1 MSLFEPKATNWDKI
15 NGLRDLAGEKD
26 TLQRY
31 KTPWTVGGNIGNP
44 SKEEPFIWTDLPPL
58 ENEWSGKEETDF
70 LLRNGTLK
78 DSATDIT
85 RISKLLTLTT
95 RGKLFSV
102 KQNLLSRSGVATE
115 ASGIL
120 NEGVYLPTSTLAQI
134 GVVGLG
140 GHLNKQ
146 GVNPFRKTGEVDNPE
161 DDGNTILGFDVTNP
175 LGLPAYAQVVRGD
188 QKTGE
193 NRLVGYFNNK
203 INRTQKPS
211 SALGSFVN
219 KLKGRFIKLDGPNI
233 LDSYSGGPGSV
244 AGVGRTVIRMSP
256 EQRTGKNNDKLA
268 QSGFFTESGRPSK
281 VNPNIKFK
289 DFTTPPITDRGGSD
303 AASLGG
309 STEGVETLS
318 FFDYGVFDHQYNQK
332 GYEGLEIK
340 ANQILNRNSSVSLT
354 YQRLTGV
361 DTKLDGIDEG
371 GIRDLS
377 QNKIVPKNTSVYQNG
392 FETNEKVTNPEG
404 SLSSTLTQKQLIE
417 RIPLQKPH
425 SIGPDFRKSLTK
437 QPNQTISNSLDYEK
451 DGIITRVGVG
461 DPGQRGDISDYQI
474 GKLAP
479 GDTNSTPLDKIT
491 SLPLY
496 RSTTPTTSPDKND
509 LVKFR
514 IASVDS
520 SDPSNSVYIH
530 FRAFLGS
537 FSDSYNST
545 WGSQKFMGRAESFH
559 NYEGF
564 DRSISMNWTVPAQSK
579 NELMIMHQ
587 KLNFLASNLA
597 PDYVGG
603 KYMAGPLVK
612 LTVGGYLYEQYGFIE
627 SLTLNIPENS
637 PWEIALAGANKKN
650 NSSEEIE
657 GGEGRRHDTSVKEL
671 PHIIEASLSFKPI
684 HNFVVRKQHNGYNGK
699 SLGKTGQILSKY
711 GLQQYIAL
719 KTSTLD
725 ASGYNV
731 EKTKPKN
738 TGQKIK

>member
-1 MSLFEPKATNWDKI
+1 MGLFKNNTSWDGV
-15 NGLRDLAGEKD
+15 NGLRDVASKAD
-26 TLQRY
+26 TFQRY
-31 KTPWTVGGNIGNP
+31 ITPWTVGGNIGNQ
-44 SKEEPFIWTDLPPL
+44 SQVEPLIWTDLPPL

-78 DSATDIT
+78 DSATDVHRIT
-85 RISKLLTLTT
+85 RLLTETT

-102 KQNLLSRSGVATE
+102 KQNLLSRLGVATE

-120 NEGVYLPTSTLAQI
+120 NEGVYLPTSTLAQV
-134 GVVGLG
+134 GAVGLG

-146 GVNPFRKTGEVDNPE
+146 GVNPFRKTGP
-161 DDGNTILGFDVTNP
+161 DDGNTILGFDVANP

-188 QKTGE
+188 QETGK

-211 SALGSFVN
+211 SGTTPSFTD
-219 KLKGRFIKLDGPNI
+219 KLKNRFIKLDGPNI

-244 AGVGRTVIRMSP
+244 AGVGYTTIRMSP
-256 EQRTGKNNDKLA
+256 EQRTGKNNDKLSL
-268 QSGFFTESGRPSK
+268 SGFFTESGRPSK

-289 DFTTPPITDRGGSD
+289 DFTLPSITDTFGSD

-318 FFDYGVFDHQYNQK
+318 FFDYGVFTHQYNQK
-332 GYEGLEIK
+332 GYKSLIK
-340 ANQILNRNSSVSLT
+340 SNQILNENSSVSLT

-361 DTKLDGIDEG
+361 DTLLGISEG

-377 QNKIVPKNTSVYQNG
+377 QNKVLLRNTSVYQNG

-417 RIPLQKPH
+417 RTPLQKPH

-437 QPNQTISNSLDYEK
+437 KPTETISNSLNYETQN
-451 DGIITRVGVG
+451 IVNRVGVG
-461 DPGQRGDISDYQI
+461 DPGKRGNISDYQL
-474 GKLAP
+474 GKRDRDDKTLP
-479 GDTNSTPLDKIT
+479 VDKIT
-491 SLPLY
+491 AHSIY
-496 RSTTPTTSPDKND
+496 RSGLTAKNDSSLND

-514 IASVDS
+514 IASIDS
-520 SDPSNSVYIH
+520 ENPSRSNYIH

-537 FSDSYNST
+537 FSDSYNSS

-587 KLNFLASNLA
+587 KLNYLASNLA

-603 KYMAGPLVK
+603 KYMAGPLVR

-627 SLTLNIPENS
+627 SLTLNIPDNS
-637 PWEIALAGANKKN
+637 PWEIAVAGAP
-650 NSSEEIE
+650 EGGTEIE
-657 GGEGRRHDTSVKEL
+657 GGGGLRHDTSVKEL
-671 PHIIEASLSFKPI
+671 PHVLEASISFKPI
-684 HNFVVRKQHNGYNGK
+684 HDFVVQKQKLGFENGTV
-699 SLGKTGQILSKY
+699 SSY
-711 GLQQYIAL
+711 GLQRYIAL
-719 KTSTLD
+719 A
-725 ASGYNV
+725 ASSPTNTGYNV
-731 EKTKPKN
+731 NKTKPEN
-738 TGQKIK
+738 TGK

>member
-1 MSLFEPKATNWDKI
+1 MSLFKPKVTNWDQI

-26 TLQRY
+26 TEQRY
-31 KTPWTVGGNIGNP
+31 ITPFTEKGNIGNP
-44 SKEEPFIWTDLPPL
+44 SKVEPFIWTDLPPL
-58 ENEWSGKEETDF
+58 EDAWSGKEETDF

-78 DSATDIT
+78 DSATDVHRIT
-85 RISKLLTLTT
+85 RLLTETT
-95 RGKLFSV
+95 RGKLFPV

-120 NEGVYLPTSTLAQI
+120 NEGIYLPTSTLAQV

-146 GVNPFRKTGEVDNPE
+146 GVNPFRKTGEVDNP

-211 SALGSFVN
+211 NSTIPSFTD
-219 KLKGRFIKLDGPNI
+219 KLKNRFIKLDGPNI

-244 AGVGRTVIRMSP
+244 LGVGRTIIRMSP
-256 EQRTGKNNDKLA
+256 EQRTGKNNVILND
-268 QSGFFTESGRPSK
+268 SGFFAQESYNDYSVFKRPSSLL
-281 VNPNIKFK
+281 IKGAQIF
-289 DFTTPPITDRGGSD
+289 
-303 AASLGG
+303 
-309 STEGVETLS
+309 
-318 FFDYGVFDHQYNQK
+318 NQK
-332 GYEGLEIK
+332 GSLSRKYEELTKVSTDLIGKVTTTNEVGPL
-340 ANQILNRNSSVSLT
+340 QIF
-354 YQRLTGV
+354 
-361 DTKLDGIDEG
+361 
-371 GIRDLS
+371 
-377 QNKIVPKNTSVYQNG
+377 QNSVYKDNNG
-392 FETNEKVTNPEG
+392 SITLDTNQDIANPLK
-404 SLSSTLTQKQLIE
+404 SLSSTLTQEQLRE
-417 RIPLQKPH
+417 QPPNFSSK
-425 SIGPDFRKSLTK
+425 IGPDFRKSLTK
-437 QPNQTISNSLDYEK
+437 QPNQTISNSLDYLTQ
-451 DGIITRVGVG
+451 DIVNRVGVG
-461 DPGQRGDISDYQI
+461 DPGQRGNISDYQI
-474 GKLAP
+474 GKRAP
-479 GDTNSTPLDKIT
+479 GDTNSTPVDKIT

-514 IASVDS
+514 IASVSS

-537 FSDSYNST
+537 FSDSYNSS
-545 WGSQKFMGRAESFH
+545 WSSQKLMGRA
-559 NYEGF
+559 
-564 DRSISMNWTVPAQSK
+564 
-579 NELMIMHQ
+579 
-587 KLNFLASNLA
+587 
-597 PDYVGG
+597 
-603 KYMAGPLVK
+603 LVK

-637 PWEIALAGANKKN
+637 PWEVALAGANKKD

-684 HNFVVRKQHNGYNGK
+684 HNFVVRKQNNSYKGV
-699 SLGKTGQILSKY
+699 SLGKAGRILSKY

-719 KTSTLD
+719 STSTSN
-725 ASGYNV
+725 ASGYDV
-731 EKTKPKN
+731 ERTEPKN

>member
-44 SKEEPFIWTDLPPL
+44 SKVEPFIWTGLPPL
-58 ENEWSGKEETDF
+58 EDEWSGKEETDF

-102 KQNLLSRSGVATE
+102 KQNLLSRLGVATE

-120 NEGVYLPTSTLAQI
+120 NEGVYLPTSTLAQV

-146 GVNPFRKTGEVDNPE
+146 GVNPFRKTGPG
-161 DDGNTILGFDVTNP
+161 DGNTILGFDVKNP

-188 QKTGE
+188 QETGE

-211 SALGSFVN
+211 SGTTPSFTD
-219 KLKGRFIKLDGPNI
+219 KLKNRFIKLDGPNI

-244 AGVGRTVIRMSP
+244 VGVGYTTIRMSP
-256 EQRTGKNNDKLA
+256 EQRTGKNNVILDQSKFFAHTEDKDTPSDIASSVL
-268 QSGFFTESGRPSK
+268 SFTSNIFGFPTIPKATGEDFSIGSYTDYSVFKRPSSIA
-281 VNPNIKFK
+281 IKGAQIFNEN
-289 DFTTPPITDRGGSD
+289 
-303 AASLGG
+303 ASLSRRYEKLTKE
-309 STEGVETLS
+309 STFLNRVTTT
-318 FFDYGVFDHQYNQK
+318 N
-332 GYEGLEIK
+332 EIK
-340 ANQILNRNSSVSLT
+340 SL
-354 YQRLTGV
+354 QLF
-361 DTKLDGIDEG
+361 
-371 GIRDLS
+371 S
-377 QNKIVPKNTSVYQNG
+377 NSVYKKDDDGNITLD
-392 FETNEKVTNPEG
+392 TNQDIANPTK

-417 RIPLQKPH
+417 RTPLQKPH

-461 DPGQRGDISDYQI
+461 DPGQRGNISNFEY
-474 GKLAP
+474 GKI
-479 GDTNSTPLDKIT
+479 NSSGVSEPVDKIT
-491 SLPLY
+491 AKTLY
-496 RSTTPTTSPDKND
+496 ESSSPKKDKGTND

-514 IASVDS
+514 IAAVNSEA
-520 SDPSNSVYIH
+520 PSKSTYMH

-537 FSDSYNST
+537 FSDNYNSS
-545 WGSQKFMGRAESFH
+545 WSSQKLMGRAENFH

-564 DRSISMNWTVPAQSK
+564 DRSISMNWTVPAQSR

-587 KLNFLASNLA
+587 KLNYLASNLA
-597 PDYVGG
+597 PDYVNNR
-603 KYMAGPLVK
+603 YMAGPLVK

-627 SLTLNIPENS
+627 SLTLNIPETS
-637 PWEIALAGANKKN
+637 PWEIAVSTSKDEVFGDDKQL
-650 NSSEEIE
+650 S
-657 GGEGRRHDTSVKEL
+657 HDTSVKEL
-671 PHIIEASLSFKPI
+671 PHVVEASLSFKPI
-684 HNFVVRKQHNGYNGK
+684 HNFVVQKQNNTFKGGT
-699 SLGKTGQILSKY
+699 LTGY

-719 KTSTLD
+719 AASSG
-725 ASGYNV
+725 ASGYNI
-731 EKTKPKN
+731 EKTKPYKPK
-738 TGQKIK
+738 TT